1 MKSFKQV
8 LGTGAACL
16 FLATACSVP
25 NPASTP
31 SAPVDKASRPSATAP
46 AAPAAPAASGASNR
60 VVVGQPTPFGTVT
73 GPGIQRPSNDGT
85 GNFRTFCNPSH
96 LANDDP
102 LVFPGQP
109 GRAHRHL
116 FFGNMSTD
124 AYSTAASLLS
134 GGESTC
140 GGGSLNRSAYWIPA
154 LLDSNGNAVPSNGMI
169 VYYKSGYRRGRA
181 APDDGIVFPNGLRIL
196 VGDPAATAPQV
207 ANDNVWFGCAPNTT
221 NVFNLGASIM
231 RGQTIPTGCP
241 AGHRLHMSLGLPGCW
256 DGINLDSPDHRSHVA
271 FGDYSHG
278 CPASHPVS
286 IPEITFNIDWTVP
299 AEGAAGLRF
308 SSDPAGVPGGTTI
321 HGDYIAAWDEST
333 IQAWLTNCVRVNADC
348 GVNIVADGIR
358 LSGHS

>member
-25 NPASTP
+25 NPASP
-31 SAPVDKASRPSATAP
+31 PAGAPGGEKPVA
-46 AAPAAPAASGASNR
+46 AAPTVPVTPGASNR
-60 VVVGQPTPFGTVT
+60 LAFGQPTPFGTVS

-124 AYSTAASLLS
+124 AHSTAESLLS
-134 GGESTC
+134 SGESTC
-140 GGGSLNRSAYWIPA
+140 GGGSLNRSAYWVPA
-154 LLDSNGNAVPSNGMI
+154 LLDSRGNAVPSNGML
-169 VYYKSGYRRGRA
+169 VYYKSGYQRGGA
-181 APDDGIVFPNGLRIL
+181 APDDRIVFPNGLRIL
-196 VGDPAATAPQV
+196 VGDPAATAPQQTY
-207 ANDNVWFGCAPNTT
+207 NNVWFGCSPNTT
-221 NVFNLGASIM
+221 NVFNFGASIM

-241 AGHRLHMSLGLPGCW
+241 AGHRIHMSLGLPACW

-271 FGDYSHG
+271 FGDYNHG

-299 AEGAAGLRF
+299 PEGAAALRL
-308 SSDPAGVPGGTTI
+308 SSDPAGVAGGTTI
-321 HGDYIAAWDEST
+321 HADYIAAWDEST
-333 IQAWLTNCVRVNADC
+333 VQAWLSNCVRVNADC
-348 GVNIVADGIR
+348 GVNTVADGIR
-358 LSGHS
+358 LSGHA